1 MLENINADYSDVIGI
16 FAIPFVVAIF
26 SLSFP
31 LLFQTASRIDDK
43 YNSTLLIK
51 VFRKDRICKFFIGAL
66 IVSLISVLLWI
77 LQIPREIDCGEIINN
92 FIDNNNTALMLLLLA
107 TIILIF
113 STISVMWLMYV
124 YYMPEKLLMRLIKQ
138 YGSANDSKKELYFKA
153 ISIIL
158 FYSIKKESEPLAR
171 HLQDF
176 YFNEFFQYRKG
187 KGNNIIEYP
196 EYFYDVLFDANE
208 CLCLRERRTISH
220 YNSSFYDFFIDE
232 FQHTIISDK
241 TFSFLWKCLLQSI
254 FYQKNEFIFS
264 YWRKAHQYMNFFL
277 DPIFPKYDSCFNV
290 INQADI
296 DRRNIERER
305 FLEFH
310 YAFGGLLMMK
320 QQYSL
325 INKLT
330 SWTNQTPPKYVLVPE
345 TMEEV
350 IKRFMDVENKGGYV
364 NPFYYEQRYPFPDV
378 SGVNGNN
385 IIKIW
390 IKRYIAILFLR
401 QYILNEF
408 FVYSRTLRTPNL
420 PKTLREKNK
429 WIEELDILERY
440 VMEYLSDKE
449 VLKLLNM
456 EALGE
461 ADWFQ
466 KSNKTSPK
474 DLIEN
479 LKNELKSSV
488 EESRVNQEIDSEKV
502 KQFNDKTKEIL
513 VDSFNSY
520 KKIFNNKIGGTEP
533 HKSFFSRGK
542 YEVMDKMAFAA
553 DQEMGYPNFD
563 SLLAEMIVTEFK
575 YNLPLIFRENYKTTY
590 YVLSEKELLS
600 AIDNLQLDS
609 QQFTII
615 SVGVNLNSYESNGV
629 KFKENSLWEYNG
641 IPIIELGYTPVD
653 SVNNSLFIIKNEELP
668 CILHND
674 LNKATIDKYYLKQTD
689 KDFLIYTS
697 VIDLRG
703 KDNLKEEIK
712 NKTNIQNLDKSVLVC
727 VDMNTEVRCR
737 LDAKCIQLKV
747 FSQFEN
753 IGNPNSP
760 KEVKNIWKLED

>member
-1 MLENINADYSDVIGI
+1 MLENINADYSDVIGT

-51 VFRKDRICKFFIGAL
+51 VFRKDCFCHFFIGS
-66 IVSLISVLLWI
+66 IFVSLFSVLLWI
-77 LQIPREIDCGEIINN
+77 LQIPRVIDCGEVINN
-92 FIDNNNTALMLLLLA
+92 FIDNHNTALILLIIA
-107 TIILIF
+107 TITLVV

-124 YYMPEKLLMRLIKQ
+124 YYMPEKLLTRLIKQ

-153 ISIIL
+153 ISKIL
-158 FYSIKKESEPLAR
+158 FYSIKKEGEPLAR

-176 YFNEFFQYRKG
+176 YFNDFFQYRKG
-187 KGNNIIEYP
+187 KENNIIEYP
-196 EYFYDVLFDANE
+196 EYFYDVMFDANE

-440 VMEYLSDKE
+440 IMEYLSDKE

-466 KSNKTSPK
+466 KNNKTSPK

-609 QQFTII
+609 QQFTIL
-615 SVGVNLNSYESNGV
+615 SVGVNLYESNGV
-629 KFKENSLWEYNG
+629 EYKEDGLWEYNG

-727 VDMNTEVRCR
+727 VDMNTEVRTR

-753 IGNPNSP
+753 IGNPILPND
-760 KEVKNIWKLED
+760 VMNIWKLEN

>member
-187 KGNNIIEYP
+187 KENNIIEYP

-629 KFKENSLWEYNG
+629 KFKENSLWKYNG